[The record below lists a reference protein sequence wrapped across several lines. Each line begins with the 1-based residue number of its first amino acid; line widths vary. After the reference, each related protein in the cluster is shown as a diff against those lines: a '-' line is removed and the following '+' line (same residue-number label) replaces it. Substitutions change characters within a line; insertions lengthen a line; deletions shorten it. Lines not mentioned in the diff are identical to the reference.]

1 MVEKMVVESYSK
13 VTTNYV
19 VTIPIAI
26 RKVYPI
32 ALGDI
37 MRVSVVKNGNE
48 PMLRLVKA
56 YTRVS
61 PTRMLPVDSQNAENP
76 LQLEFEDFAIVSI
89 NYRLKIPAKLLIHFR
104 VRPGDITKFIY
115 DENEKVIKVIRSQ

>member
-1 MVEKMVVESYSK
+1 MVVEAFSK

-26 RKVYPI
+26 RKVYPM
-32 ALGDI
+32 AMGDI
-37 MRVSVVKNGNE
+37 MRITVVKNGKE

-76 LQLEFEDFAIVSI
+76 LQPEFEDFAIVSR
-89 NYRLKIPAKLLIHFR
+89 NYRMKIPAKLLIHFR
-104 VRPGDITKFIY
+104 VRLGDIAKFIY
-115 DENEKVIKVIRSQ
+115 DENEKVIKVIKSE

>member
-1 MVEKMVVESYSK
+1 MVVESYSK

>member
-1 MVEKMVVESYSK
+1 MVVESYSK

-115 DENEKVIKVIRSQ
+115 DENEKVIKVIRSE